1 MRFRAYALLLA
12 IPFFVFAAPLKS
24 VNEELLTATNIFPT
38 DTVDTL
44 LAGKV
49 LVVQG
54 QSITKLVNAHIAYNA
69 KLAYVDGFRIQI
81 FSDSGPNAKTDA
93 GNTRNSFLS
102 KFSAYQA
109 YLVYKQPSFK
119 IYVGD
124 FKTQLDAKQALL
136 KLLPDYPGA
145 IIVKDKVAP

>member
-93 GNTRNSFLS
+93 GNTRNSF
-102 KFSAYQA
+102 F
-109 YLVYKQPSFK
+109 KQ
-119 IYVGD
+119 V
-124 FKTQLDAKQALL
+124 
-136 KLLPDYPGA
+136 
-145 IIVKDKVAP
+145 